1 MSKPMKKGVKITLIL
16 LIVIVLLIACFI
28 SVAIYARIE
37 FQKERTWFPPEF
49 SPQQAS
55 VTELPDNIHDAYT
68 YVMKLYNETVNSDV
82 TEGSWH
88 TDVDLGGDVELPF
101 READK
106 KVFDEIRSETAGK
119 LRALYPDI
127 NSVKMSEEDANEV
140 PEVNLEESEILEYI
154 YDPAAIFN
162 RKGEYNSNTYE
173 LVFKVSPAF
182 EKTEDILQSDVYK
195 AICEELKDALTIN
208 SAKIDVKEV
217 EIRFRVDRLTDQLLS
232 VEIMRFSDVTA
243 DVTLTEA
250 YSALLEN
257 GDRLTVTLPYRATE
271 HIDFMWYGLRFTD
284 DFLEQK
290 PNDITPLPLDVHVNG
305 AAVRGEDFDIEFEI
319 SHPETLTIDDDL
331 VMTINRVNDISG
343 TEGVTI
349 TATLLYEGKTWSD
362 DLTVYITE
370 MDKTTTGVR
379 FWKDSYTIAYGSTE
393 PLPVEIRVPVNE
405 QSEQRT
411 EEEYELIV
419 DVSDTEALS
428 IEVDNKDL
436 YCTALKATADPVTV
450 SVTLKCG
457 GHTYNAEMPVIITER
472 KEVTDNG

>member
-55 VTELPDNIHDAYT
+55 VTELPDNVHDAYT
-68 YVMKLYNETVNSDV
+68 YVMKLYNETVNSDI

-119 LRALYPDI
+119 LRALYPEV
-127 NSVKMSEEDANEV
+127 NSVKMSEEDADEV

-154 YDPAAIFN
+154 YDPEAIFN

-243 DVTLTEA
+243 DVTLTDA
-250 YSALLEN
+250 YSSLLEN

-305 AAVRGEDFDIEFEI
+305 AAVRGEDFDIEFEV

-331 VMTINRVNDISG
+331 VMTIKRVNDISG

-349 TATLLYEGKTWSD
+349 KATLLYEGKTWSD
-362 DLTVYITE
+362 VLTVYITE

-379 FWKDSYTIAYGSTE
+379 FWKDSYTVSAGSTE

-436 YCTALKATADPVTV
+436 YCTALKAMADPVTV

-457 GHTYNAEMPVIITER
+457 GHTYNAELPVTITER

>member
-16 LIVIVLLIACFI
+16 LIVIVLLVACFI
-28 SVAIYARIE
+28 SVAIYARME

-49 SPQQAS
+49 APQQAS

-68 YVMKLYNETVNSDV
+68 YVMKLYNESVSSDV
-82 TEGSWH
+82 TEGSWY

-101 READK
+101 RESDK

-119 LRALYPDI
+119 LRALYPDV
-127 NSVKMSEEDANEV
+127 NSVKMSEEAADEV
-140 PEVNLEESEILEYI
+140 PEVNLEESEIIEYI
-154 YDPAAIFN
+154 YDPEAIFN

-173 LVFKVSPAF
+173 LVFKVSPDF

-195 AICEELKDALTIN
+195 GICEELKDALTVN
-208 SAKIDVKEV
+208 DAEIDVKEV
-217 EIRFRVDRLTDQLLS
+217 EIRFRVDRLTDQLLN
-232 VEIMRFSDVTA
+232 VDIMRFCEVTA
-243 DVTLTEA
+243 NVTLTDA

-257 GDRLTVTLPYRATE
+257 GDQLTVTLPYRATE
-271 HIDFMWYGLRFTD
+271 HIEFTWYGLRFTD

-290 PNDITPLPLDVHVNG
+290 PNDITPLPLDVHVNS
-305 AAVRGEDFDIEFEI
+305 AAVRGVDFEIEYEI

-331 VMTINRVNDISG
+331 VMTIRQVNDISG
-343 TEGVTI
+343 TEGVKI
-349 TATLLYEGKTWSD
+349 TATLIYEGKTWSD
-362 DLTVYITE
+362 ELTVYITE

-379 FWKDSYTIAYGSTE
+379 FWKESYTIAAGSTG

-405 QSEQRT
+405 QSEQRS

-419 DVSDTEALS
+419 DVSDNEALS
-428 IEVDNKDL
+428 IEADNKDL

-457 GHTYNAEMPVIITER
+457 GHTYNAELPVTITER

>member
-68 YVMKLYNETVNSDV
+68 YVMKLYNETVNSDI

-182 EKTEDILQSDVYK
+182 EKTEDIQQSDVYK

-257 GDRLTVTLPYRATE
+257 GDRLTVTLPYRSTE

-305 AAVRGEDFDIEFEI
+305 AAVRGKDFDIEFEI

-457 GHTYNAEMPVIITER
+457 GHTYNAEMPVTITER

>member
-305 AAVRGEDFDIEFEI
+305 AAVMGEDFDIEFEI

-457 GHTYNAEMPVIITER
+457 GHTYNAEMPVTITER

>member
-127 NSVKMSEEDANEV
+127 NSVKMSEEDADEV

-457 GHTYNAEMPVIITER
+457 GHTYNAEMPVTITER

>member
-88 TDVDLGGDVELPF
+88 TDVDLGGDVGLPF

-106 KVFDEIRSETAGK
+106 KVFDEIRSETAGM

-419 DVSDTEALS
+419 DV
-428 IEVDNKDL
+428 
-436 YCTALKATADPVTV
+436 
-450 SVTLKCG
+450 
-457 GHTYNAEMPVIITER
+457 
-472 KEVTDNG
+472 

>member
-217 EIRFRVDRLTDQLLS
+217 EIRFRVGRLTDQLLS

-457 GHTYNAEMPVIITER
+457 GHTYNAEMPVTITER

>member
-16 LIVIVLLIACFI
+16 LIVVVLLVACFI
-28 SVAIYARIE
+28 SVAIYARME

-49 SPQQAS
+49 SPQQSS

-68 YVMKLYNETVNSDV
+68 YVMKLYNETVNSDT

-88 TDVDLGGDVELPF
+88 TDVDLNGDVELPF
-101 READK
+101 KEADK

-119 LRALYPDI
+119 LRALYPEV
-127 NSVKMSEEDANEV
+127 NSVKMSEEDADEV

-154 YDPAAIFN
+154 YDPETIFN
-162 RKGEYNSNTYE
+162 RKGEYNSDTYE
-173 LVFKVSPAF
+173 LVFKVSPDF

-195 AICEELKDALTIN
+195 GICEELKNALTVN

-217 EIRFRVDRLTDQLLS
+217 EIRFRVDRLTDHLLN

-243 DVTLTEA
+243 DVTLTDA
-250 YSALLEN
+250 YSALLKN
-257 GDRLTVTLPYRATE
+257 GDRMTVTLPYRATE

-290 PNDITPLPLDVHVNG
+290 PNDITPLPLDVHVNT
-305 AAVRGEDFDIEFEI
+305 AAVRGEDFEIEFEI

-331 VMTINRVNDISG
+331 VMTIKQVNDISG

-349 TATLLYEGKTWSD
+349 KATLLYEGEKWSD

-419 DVSDTEALS
+419 NVSDTEALS
-428 IEVDNKDL
+428 IETDNKDL

-457 GHTYNAEMPVIITER
+457 GHTYNAELPVTITER